1 MKALLINGS
10 PRKNGNTHVA
20 LSEIARQLEKYG
32 IESEIVWIGTK
43 AVQGCIA
50 CYQCGSLGHC
60 AFKDELYLTV
70 REKLK
75 ESDALIV
82 GSPTYYG
89 GPNGSLCAL
98 LDRLFLSCKADIVNK
113 VWASVAVCRRGGA
126 STTFQRLN
134 LYADMSNMVHATSQ
148 YWNIAYGRAPEDT
161 KQDSEGL
168 QTMRT
173 LADNVAWLLKCTQSR
188 KDEIPERE
196 AWAPLN
202 YIR

>member
-20 LSEIARQLEKYG
+20 LSEVARQLEKYG

-50 CYQCGSLGHC
+50 CYQCGSLGQC

-75 ESDALIV
+75 ESDALVV

-113 VWASVAVCRRGGA
+113 VWGFGCRMSSWRCQHDIPETEPVCRHEQYGA
-126 STTFQRLN
+126 CHLAILEYSLWPCT
-134 LYADMSNMVHATSQ
+134 
-148 YWNIAYGRAPEDT
+148 GR
-161 KQDSEGL
+161 
-168 QTMRT
+168 
-173 LADNVAWLLKCTQSR
+173 
-188 KDEIPERE
+188 
-196 AWAPLN
+196 
-202 YIR
+202 Y

>member
-20 LSEIARQLEKYG
+20 LTEVARQLEKSG
-32 IESEIVWIGTK
+32 IGSDIIWIGTK

-50 CYQCGSLGHC
+50 CYQCVSAGQC
-60 AFKDELYLTV
+60 AFKDELYLSV

-75 ESDALIV
+75 EANALIV

-98 LDRLFLSCKADIVNK
+98 LDRLFLSCKNDIVNK
-113 VWASVAVCRRGGA
+113 VWASIAVCRRGGA

-134 LYADMSNMVHATSQ
+134 MYADMSNMIHATSQ
-148 YWNIAYGRAPEDT
+148 YWNIAYGADVREVS
-161 KQDSEGL
+161 QDKEGM

-173 LADNVAWLLKCTQSR
+173 LADNVAWLLKCTQ
-188 KDEIPERE
+188 ETNNGIPERE
-196 AWAPLN
+196 VWTPYN
-202 YIR
+202 FIR